1 MEHVRHKTAFST
13 PMGLFEANR
22 MPFGLQNAP
31 STFQTLMTLC
41 FGDLNFSHL
50 LIYLDDLIIFSKA
63 LISIWRGCNL
73 CLIGFGN
80 MALGGGAVFGSPGV
94 CRES

>member
-1 MEHVRHKTAFST
+1 
-13 PMGLFEANR
+13 

-50 LIYLDDLIIFSKA
+50 LIYLDDIIIFSKTFDKH
-63 LISIWRGCNL
+63 LERLQLVFDQLQQHGPGWRCSIWVTW
-73 CLIGFGN
+73 CL
-80 MALGGGAVFGSPGV
+80 
-94 CRES
+94 